1 MEKYHLYT
9 KTINFLLS
17 VRYNNDN
24 IFANILYDMCNSD
37 KYKEIKDSIFII
49 YQNYENRCANFS
61 KRSIEVQIEN
71 ILLREIGIIFCKEI
85 IGAN

>member
-1 MEKYHLYT
+1 MMICLLTFYMICVIV
-9 KTINFLLS
+9 IN
-17 VRYNNDN
+17 
-24 IFANILYDMCNSD
+24 
-37 KYKEIKDSIFII
+37 IKDSIFII

-61 KRSIEVQIEN
+61 KRNIEVQIEN